1 MDLVAT
7 EIIRGLAGTV
17 GLIITIPVTAFSAAL
32 LYHKLGSDKN

>member
-17 GLIITIPVTAFSAAL
+17 GLIVTIPITAFSAAF
-32 LYHKLGSDKN
+32 LYHKLDTDK